1 MIDLGKKDIMD
12 TAVPSR
18 SKNRV
23 YYPSLHI
30 DKKTDYIAKK
40 DVGKTVMATV
50 KLKVKSHEERV
61 DESGKE
67 AYSCSFDVMGID
79 FGKKKVNIAG
89 MSKEDLDD
97 AEHKEYSMQTGLEN

>member
-23 YYPSLHI
+23 YYPGLHI
-30 DKKTDYIAKK
+30 DKKTDYITKK
-40 DVGKTVMATV
+40 DVGNTIIATV
-50 KLKVKSHEERV
+50 KLKVKSHEERI

-67 AYSCSFDVMGID
+67 TYSCSFDVMGID
-79 FGKKKVNIAG
+79 FGKKKGVNVAS
-89 MSKEDLDD
+89 MSKDDLDD
-97 AEHKEYSMQTGLEN
+97 AEHKEYVGLMR